1 MEMKIFEDKPLKADD
16 YKKCN
21 KFSRCYIMV
30 HWPLEELSKKCSKTY
45 LKKPFMNID
54 KEKEEILQE
63 YKKIMNYSVDYEDT
77 KKLKNRVIHKMKKLG
92 IEVPQSKKEMSDIQ
106 K

>member
-30 HWPLEELSKKCSKTY
+30 HWPLEELSK
-45 LKKPFMNID
+45 N
-54 KEKEEILQE
+54 
-63 YKKIMNYSVDYEDT
+63 V
-77 KKLKNRVIHKMKKLG
+77 
-92 IEVPQSKKEMSDIQ
+92 Q
-106 K
+106 KHI